1 MLRNKRYEGYSD
13 TDDDSLKFLVI
24 YYIISFE
31 GYYAMQRNKVKS
43 FPDSGLI
50 ECEKRKP
57 GKRKFN
63 NISLAILLL
72 NRYIFADG
80 L

>member
-1 MLRNKRYEGYSD
+1 MMWYSD
-13 TDDDSLKFLVI
+13 TDDDSLIFLVI

-31 GYYAMQRNKVKS
+31 GCYAMQRNKVKP
-43 FPDSGLI
+43 FPVSELI

-63 NISLAILLL
+63 NISQAILVL
-72 NRYIFADG
+72 NTYIFADG